1 MLLCFRCSK
10 IYETCSYCILRPFL
24 SCLYIT
30 ILSSITNTGYEII
43 LRIRATLHINHFF
56 LLTKTLCSVPE
67 QHYAAADS
75 NSSTPT
81 KSFVPCKVCGDKA
94 SGYHYGV
101 TSCEGCKVLRQ
112 LLFPSG
118 KVTLLSFATY

>member
-1 MLLCFRCSK
+1 MLSC
-10 IYETCSYCILRPFL
+10 CILWPLLR
-24 SCLYIT
+24 CLYFT
-30 ILSSITNTGYEII
+30 ILSSISNTVYELT
-43 LRIRATLHINHFF
+43 LRISSVLHNNHSFP
-56 LLTKTLCSVPE
+56 LKKTLYCVSE

-101 TSCEGCKVLRQ
+101 TSCEGCKVLLQ
-112 LLFPSG
+112 LLFPSV
-118 KVTLLSFATY
+118 KVILLNFATY

>member
-1 MLLCFRCSK
+1 MFFKLFKNIR
-10 IYETCSYCILRPFL
+10 TCSYCILLPFL
-24 SCLYIT
+24 GCLYIT
-30 ILSSITNTGYEII
+30 ILSSIPNTSSELI
-43 LRIRATLHINHFF
+43 LRITATLHNNHFF
-56 LLTKTLCSVPE
+56 PLTKTLYCVSE

-118 KVTLLSFATY
+118 KVTLLNFATY